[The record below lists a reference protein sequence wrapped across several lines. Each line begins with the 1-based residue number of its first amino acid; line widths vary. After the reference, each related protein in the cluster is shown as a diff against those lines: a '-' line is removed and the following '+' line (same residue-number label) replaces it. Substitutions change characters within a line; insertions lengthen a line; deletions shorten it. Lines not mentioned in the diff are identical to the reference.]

1 MKKRSNPVWICSVC
15 LLGIFLMP
23 FTLAPAQGA
32 DAPEKTKIDKRDI
45 YLDLEGLCGAEGLPY
60 DFVIPEDEYVKTK
73 LDSRDI
79 YLDMDALCGYEGLP
93 YRFLIIPAEYVKI
106 KQEPKDLDLD
116 LEKMLTDD
124 PSFVEGQEDY

>member
-1 MKKRSNPVWICSVC
+1 MKKRINLVWIYSVC
-15 LLGIFLMP
+15 LLGIFLMH
-23 FTLAPAQGA
+23 FSLAPAHGA
-32 DAPEKTKIDKRDI
+32 DTPEKTKIDNRDI

-60 DFVIPEDEYVKTK
+60 DFVIPEDKYVQTK

-106 KQEPKDLDLD
+106 KHDPKDLDLD